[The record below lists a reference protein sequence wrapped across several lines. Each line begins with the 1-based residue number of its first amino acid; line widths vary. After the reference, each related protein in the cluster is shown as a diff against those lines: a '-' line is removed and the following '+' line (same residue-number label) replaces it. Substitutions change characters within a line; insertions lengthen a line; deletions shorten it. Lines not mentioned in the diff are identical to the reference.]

1 MMAWRAELAAF
12 DWAALDV
19 REAGEWPR
27 TAQWLALVALGLST
41 FLAAWLFHVEGKR
54 DALHMGKVAAA
65 ERKAVF
71 RHKALEARDLAAL
84 KQREAALADAFA
96 ALVATL
102 PADTEVPGLVED
114 IAAAAIVNRLLVER
128 VELREEHVGEHYV
141 ELPISLT
148 LIGDYHQ
155 LGAFTGAVANLPRL
169 VTLHDFELAPL
180 PSTAT
185 LRLTVLAKTYRYRT
199 RAVPA

>member
-1 MMAWRAELAAF
+1 MMAWYAELAAF

-27 TAQWLALVALGLST
+27 PAQWLALVALGLSA

-54 DALHMGKVAAA
+54 DALHASEVVAAELNA
-65 ERKAVF
+65 ALRA
-71 RHKALEARDLAAL
+71 KALAARDLPAL
-84 KQREAALADAFA
+84 RQRGAALASAFA

-102 PADTEVPGLVED
+102 PADAEVPGLVED
-114 IAAAAIVNRLLVER
+114 IAAAAVVNRLVVER
-128 VELREEHVGEHYV
+128 VELREEHIGEHYV

-180 PSTAT
+180 PSAAT

-199 RAVPA
+199 PEATA

>member
-27 TAQWLALVALGLST
+27 AAQWLAFVALGLST
-41 FLAAWLFHVEGKR
+41 FLGAWLFHVEGKR
-54 DALHMGKVAAA
+54 DALHIGKAAAA
-65 ERKAVF
+65 ERKAAY
-71 RHKALEARDLAAL
+71 RHKAFEARDLPAL
-84 KQREAALADAFA
+84 KQREAALANTFA

-180 PSTAT
+180 PSTAM

-199 RAVPA
+199 RAAPA

>member
-199 RAVPA
+199 REAAA

>member
-1 MMAWRAELAAF
+1 MMAWYAELAAF

-27 TAQWLALVALGLST
+27 PAQWLALLALGLST
-41 FLAAWLFHVEGKR
+41 FLASWFFHVEGKR
-54 DALHMGKVAAA
+54 DALHASEAVATGL
-65 ERKAVF
+65 KATF
-71 RHKALEARDLAAL
+71 RAKALEARDLPAL
-84 KQREAALADAFA
+84 REREAALADAFA

-114 IAAAAIVNRLLVER
+114 IAAAAVVNRLVVER
-128 VELREEHVGEHYV
+128 VELREEHISEHYV

-155 LGAFTGAVANLPRL
+155 LGTFTGAVANLPRL
-169 VTLHDFELAPL
+169 VTLHHFELAPL
-180 PSTAT
+180 PSAAT

-199 RAVPA
+199 REAAA